1 MNITHLGRCLE
12 TSRRIS
18 HVPSRKMD
26 QIYVIT
32 ETSAPVLSVRQ
43 KTVVRWE
50 TSGNLEADVKIFPYT
65 NQGRWWMCCT
75 TLIYHSKS
83 GSFSTQLF
91 LVETLVKPTQRLDNS
106 SVRAQSSPFLLF
118 SWLEWGICKS
128 RRHLISSLQR
138 TRSYPIKL
146 VIAVSAWWH

>member
-32 ETSAPVLSVRQ
+32 ETSALVLSVRQ

-50 TSGNLEADVKIFPYT
+50 TSGKLEADVKIFPYT
-65 NQGRWWMCCT
+65 NEGR
-75 TLIYHSKS
+75 
-83 GSFSTQLF
+83 
-91 LVETLVKPTQRLDNS
+91 
-106 SVRAQSSPFLLF
+106 
-118 SWLEWGICKS
+118 
-128 RRHLISSLQR
+128 
-138 TRSYPIKL
+138 
-146 VIAVSAWWH
+146 